1 MKKIAILGITGSIG
15 SSAVRVVN
23 AHPELFQIV
32 LASSQNNYRQLL
44 NLARSLKIPNIVLT
58 NAALKNSITDVPSGT
73 RLFFGEETLLRL
85 LVETPCDL
93 VLNAIS
99 GSAGLDFTV
108 TALEN
113 DLDLALANKESLV
126 LAGHIIRKILTRSHS
141 RLIPVDSEHSAIFQ
155 ALGNIPIAQVRA
167 LILTASGG
175 PFRDFDQQHLAK
187 VTVQQALTHP
197 TWNMGAKITIDS
209 ATMMNKG
216 LEVIEAHW
224 LFNMKYTDIK
234 TVIHPQ
240 SVVHSLVEFR
250 DGSLI
255 AQMSIPDM
263 SLPVLFAFNYP
274 DHGESN
280 ICKTDITALPALTF
294 QPVDERKYP
303 LLFLARAA
311 GEQGGLY
318 PTILNAA
325 NEAAVH
331 LFLDHKIEFLQI
343 ALLVRRILENEQ
355 NQADPDLD
363 TIRLVNQQTFQKT
376 LKEYKEHL
384 I

>member
-155 ALGNIPIAQVRA
+155 ALG
-167 LILTASGG
+167 
-175 PFRDFDQQHLAK
+175 
-187 VTVQQALTHP
+187 
-197 TWNMGAKITIDS
+197 
-209 ATMMNKG
+209 
-216 LEVIEAHW
+216 
-224 LFNMKYTDIK
+224 
-234 TVIHPQ
+234 
-240 SVVHSLVEFR
+240 
-250 DGSLI
+250 
-255 AQMSIPDM
+255 
-263 SLPVLFAFNYP
+263 
-274 DHGESN
+274 
-280 ICKTDITALPALTF
+280 
-294 QPVDERKYP
+294 
-303 LLFLARAA
+303 
-311 GEQGGLY
+311 
-318 PTILNAA
+318 
-325 NEAAVH
+325 
-331 LFLDHKIEFLQI
+331 
-343 ALLVRRILENEQ
+343 
-355 NQADPDLD
+355 
-363 TIRLVNQQTFQKT
+363 
-376 LKEYKEHL
+376 
-384 I
+384 